1 MIYLDHAAAT
11 PLSAKAK
18 KAMEPYFADDFFNP
32 SAPYYPAKKVRA
44 QYESA
49 KDRIAHTIGAKGNDI
64 IITAGATESINL
76 AFTAAT
82 KKVLVLETEHQSVLE
97 TAKNFDYKL
106 IKVDK
111 TGLIDLKDFQNKLS
125 SDIELVSISLAN
137 NELGTIQPLAEISEI
152 IRAERQNRL
161 KNNNK
166 TPLYLHS
173 DASQALNLIDIN
185 VARLGVDLLTIN
197 SAKIYGPK
205 GIGALYVAHGVKLK
219 PITFG
224 GGQENGLR
232 SGTENVPL
240 TIGFATA
247 AEEVKTH
254 LNGNRKHYEKLQKV
268 FKEEL
273 KNAPIEPT
281 FLGNKKHQL
290 LNFCPVSFPGID
302 AERIIYKLEDK
313 EIYLSTGA
321 ACAASKGEK
330 SHVLKAIGLTDAEIA
345 GSLRISFGVLNT
357 EADVKT
363 AAKEISSAIKEELN
377 RMGKRD
383 A

>member
-11 PLSAKAK
+11 PLSAKVK
-18 KAMEPYFADDFFNP
+18 KAMEPYFADNFFNP
-32 SAPYYPAKKVRA
+32 SAPYFPAKKVRA
-44 QYESA
+44 EYDTA

-64 IITAGATESINL
+64 VITAGATESINL
-76 AFTAAT
+76 AFTVAT

-97 TAKNFDYKL
+97 TAKNFDCKL

-111 TGLIDLKDFQNKLS
+111 TGLIVLNDFRKKL
-125 SDIELVSISLAN
+125 DGDVGLVSISLAN

-161 KNNNK
+161 KNGNK
-166 TPLYLHS
+166 TPLYFHS

-205 GIGALYVAHGVKLK
+205 GVGALYVAHGVKLK

-232 SGTENVPL
+232 SGTENVPSI
-240 TIGFATA
+240 IGFAVA
-247 AEEVKTH
+247 AEEAKTH
-254 LNGNRKHYEKLQKV
+254 LNGNRKHYEKLQKI
-268 FKEEL
+268 FREEL
-273 KNAPIEPT
+273 KDAPIEPI

-290 LNFCPVSFPGID
+290 LNFCPVAFSGID

-330 SHVLKAIGLTDAEIA
+330 SHVLKAIGLTDDEIA
-345 GSLRISFGVLNT
+345 GSLRISFGALNS
-357 EADVKT
+357 EEDIKT
-363 AAKEISSAIKEELN
+363 AAKEIKTAIEEELA
-377 RMGKRD
+377 RLGGES